1 MSEAQLKSCRS
12 CRSVICKAYFQIIYF
27 NMSHVYTM
35 YIHIYITN
43 YINTIVLHTFVDL
56 HIYLQNMYV
65 LCYFYL
71 DVTSH
76 SEGLWKDAASHWRR
90 GRSGAGGKMAKGSS
104 FSSMLVSWLYDGYG

>member
-1 MSEAQLKSCRS
+1 
-12 CRSVICKAYFQIIYF
+12 
-27 NMSHVYTM
+27 M

-65 LCYFYL
+65 NVLYYFYL

-76 SEGLWKDAASHWRR
+76 SEGLWKDAASNWRR
-90 GRSGAGGKMAKGSS
+90 GRCGAGGKMAKGST